1 MDAILK
7 MTLFRRSKIGRLS
20 VGETG
25 VSWDTFHFFSNIAEN
40 IYDRDF
46 DLTLQGRGILP
57 LQTGLISYVV
67 TSFVATEY
75 GVNDTW
81 SNCPNLPR
89 PNLTVRRD
97 SVKGVRFTGSLPVKS
112 QMSRNC
118 VCTCA
123 CVRAC
128 ACGRVD
134 WRT

>member
-1 MDAILK
+1 MVL
-7 MTLFRRSKIGRLS
+7 RRYHTPNEEARFYPVGLPGTYLVLNHSHHLTPNCQ

-40 IYDRDF
+40 MYDRDF

-57 LQTGLISYVV
+57 LQTGLISFVV

-89 PNLTVRRD
+89 HGVGWD
-97 SVKGVRFTGSLPVKS
+97 STRGT
-112 QMSRNC
+112 
-118 VCTCA
+118 
-123 CVRAC
+123 
-128 ACGRVD
+128 
-134 WRT
+134 